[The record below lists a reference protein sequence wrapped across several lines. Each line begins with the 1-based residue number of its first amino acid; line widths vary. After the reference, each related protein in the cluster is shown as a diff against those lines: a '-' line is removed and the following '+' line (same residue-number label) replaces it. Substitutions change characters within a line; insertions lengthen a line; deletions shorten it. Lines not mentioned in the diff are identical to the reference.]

1 MFNSPLQYCPLC
13 KEYVELDQTIEEC
26 AAKHG
31 CRGHSCPLA
40 PQFNPPAPAEEA
52 KPPPA
57 TSDKSTR

>member
-40 PQFNPPAPAEEA
+40 PQFNPPAPAE
-52 KPPPA
+52 
-57 TSDKSTR
+57 